1 MTFSEGFLEILIY
14 GSLAWC
20 AVSAIALGAML
31 VRDGK
36 SGEIW

>member
-1 MTFSEGFLEILIY
+1 MTFSQGFLEVLIY
-14 GSLAWC
+14 VSLVWC
-20 AVSAIALGAML
+20 AVSAIALGVML

>member
-1 MTFSEGFLEILIY
+1 MTFSQGFLEVLIY
-14 GSLAWC
+14 GSLVWC
-20 AVSAIALGAML
+20 GVSALALAAML